1 MESVFRRA
9 GVPAF
14 VGFAVLAGALV
25 AVPEAS
31 AGDAA
36 APQTMQELVRL
47 PAADLAALYSASPAA
62 SAPSGFVP
70 GRAIKNPG
78 SRTTVANARATR
90 LVWQGKIFRDDGT
103 MINRV
108 FGAGRAIPA
117 DVYVGESLLDG
128 QRGCIWASCTRGR
141 RNRSRRCSSRSTRG
155 GRRCD
160 PHTRNTRCKACSTA
174 FIAAGEREPSGAL
187 GKRL

>member
-1 MESVFRRA
+1 MARLFRRA
-9 GVPAF
+9 CVS
-14 VGFAVLAGALV
+14 AVAALAALV
-25 AVPEAS
+25 AVPGAS
-31 AGDAA
+31 AGDGAVPVA
-36 APQTMQELVRL
+36 APQTMQELVRM
-47 PAADLAALYSASPAA
+47 PAADLAALYSAAPPAP
-62 SAPSGFVP
+62 APSGFLP

-128 QRGCIWASCTRGR
+128 QPSLILDYS
-141 RNRSRRCSSRSTRG
+141 RSRLWPEVRDEIREVSPG
-155 GRRCD
+155 LYLGIMYKG
-160 PHTRNTRCKACSTA
+160 KAQPEQKMFFTLDA
-174 FIAAGEREPSGAL
+174 R
-187 GKRL
+187 K